1 MGRPRKSVNEQKR
14 NLSISLLPEQ
24 IASFEQS
31 LAKLQEWVL
40 QKYNLEER
48 EVRNILTRSAVF
60 GEFVDLIGSP
70 AGFFMIQGVIET
82 SLKPLEPN
90 VKRNQK

>member
-40 QKYNLEER
+40 QEYNFEER

-60 GEFVDLIGSP
+60 GELVDLIGSP
-70 AGFFMIQGVIET
+70 AGFLMLQSVIGA

-90 VKRNQK
+90 IKRNQK

>member
-14 NLSISLLPEQ
+14 NLSISLSPEQ
-24 IASFEQS
+24 IAVFEQS

-40 QKYNLEER
+40 QKYNFEER

-70 AGFFMIQGVIET
+70 AGFFDDSKLIEAFEAFRAFQ
-82 SLKPLEPN
+82 S
-90 VKRNQK
+90 